1 MSGGPRVKSMNNADS
16 EVRSVLGPAGNK
28 ARSVELRKPVEK
40 PVKTTNKTDKKGP
53 DSEESKGKKFQG
65 ADPLLQLK
73 SKKCGAVP
81 SILRQQQDHRSLM
94 MRPNLSLNASC
105 SSDAS
110 TDSSHS
116 RASTGRL
123 SRGSVTPTAARR
135 KQCSPKVVKSEKIGK
150 PVGDV
155 ESLAPSPTPGDAS
168 VMKKRCAWVT
178 PNTDRAWISLLNWDD
193 KRWTELVLGSAE
205 FGELSEDPS
214 YAAFHDEEW
223 GVPVHDDKKLFEL
236 LSLCTALAEL
246 SWPAIL
252 SKRHTFR
259 EVFQNFDPV
268 AVSKLNEKKIAPP
281 GSPASTLL
289 SEVKLRAIIENARQ
303 TCKIIDELGSF
314 DKYIWVFVNNKPIV
328 SQFRYARQV
337 PMKTSKAEG
346 ISKDLV
352 KRGFRGVG
360 PTVVYSFMQVAGI
373 TNDHLI
379 SCFRFH
385 DCVAATDGT
394 DKEDGLAAK
403 TEVKQQLKDETEMG
417 LIRAIDDFNLST

>member
-1 MSGGPRVKSMNNADS
+1 MSGGPRVKLMNNADS

-28 ARSVELRKPVEK
+28 SRSVELRKPVEK
-40 PVKTTNKTDKKGP
+40 PVKNNKPET
-53 DSEESKGKKFQG
+53 EESKGKKFEG
-65 ADPLLQLK
+65 ADVLHESRSPVAV
-73 SKKCGAVP
+73 SKKCGAVT
-81 SILRQQQDHRSLM
+81 SILKQQQDHRTLL

-110 TDSSHS
+110 TDSSQS
-116 RASTGRL
+116 RASTGKL
-123 SRGSVTPTAARR
+123 SRGSVTPRGGRR
-135 KQCSPKVVKSEKIGK
+135 KQCSPKVVKSEKVGK
-150 PVGDV
+150 VVGEV
-155 ESLAPSPTPGDAS
+155 ESLSPGSNPGDGL
-168 VMKKRCAWVT
+168 VIKKKCAWVT
-178 PNTDRAWISLLNWDD
+178 PNT
-193 KRWTELVLGSAE
+193 
-205 FGELSEDPS
+205 DPS

-252 SKRHTFR
+252 NKRHMFR

-289 SEVKLRAIIENARQ
+289 SEVKLRAVIENARQ

-314 DKYIWVFVNNKPIV
+314 DKYIWGFVNNRPIV

-337 PMKTSKAEG
+337 PLKTSKAEG

-385 DCVAATDGT
+385 DCVTASDGT
-394 DKEDGLAAK
+394 DKYDGLATK
-403 TEVKQQLKDETEMG
+403 SEVKNQVKDETEMG
-417 LIRAIDDFNLST
+417 LISAIDDFNLST